1 MSWLPAEPRSRP
13 RMKISSPAPTLI
25 STRPTCSRTPTAAWL
40 WSIPGGWYK
49 LCCPSSQLQK
59 PDVLGGVYRV
69 RRKDAVKVDD
79 PRGLKLPWK
88 TLTALELS
96 NLLDDARPA
105 VRHRAVEALG
115 RGGDVAAFSLTS
127 HSLMPNRSP
136 EARRNAVWAATRI
149 NHPAARLV
157 ILGALSD
164 PDETVRQVAIHSTSL
179 RRDKDAVSLLTQLLH
194 GPSLQNRRAAAEAL
208 GRIGDKS
215 AVPELLKA
223 LGELS
228 APDRILEHSLT
239 YALIEIDDPKGTSAG
254 LASDQPRVRRAA
266 LAALDQMDQ
275 GGLDSQQVAGYL
287 SSSDASLKETA
298 SWIIGRHPEW
308 AGALAGF
315 FGNRLK
321 SGKLSVAEQTELER
335 QLARFASAPQIQSLL
350 AERLSDANATASAK
364 LVSLRAMAQSG
375 LKDVPASW
383 TQGVANVLGGD
394 NRELESQA
402 VATARSLP
410 FSKDQGR
417 SLTPRLLAIAK
428 RAQTPADVRLGA
440 LAAVP
445 GGLSHV
451 GPEIFTFL
459 LAQLDPQQP
468 AAARSSAVD
477 VVSRA
482 KLAPAQLETLA
493 DKLKTAGPLD
503 VDRLLTA
510 FEQATDESLGLKL
523 VKALGESSALSSLRV
538 DAIKQHLAK
547 YSPPVQTAAQALY
560 AKLNVDAAKQKAKID
575 ELMTK
580 VSSGDVRRGQ
590 LAFHSEKAAC
600 FTCHAIGY
608 RGGDVGPDL
617 TKVGQIRSERD
628 LLEAIL
634 YPSASF
640 IRSYEPVVVATADG
654 KVQNGLLKNETS
666 EEILLVTGANQQ
678 VRVNRSDIEE
688 IRPST
693 VSVMPAGLDQ
703 QLTVQELADLVA
715 FLKACR

>member
-1 MSWLPAEPRSRP
+1 M
-13 RMKISSPAPTLI
+13 
-25 STRPTCSRTPTAAWL
+25 
-40 WSIPGGWYK
+40 
-49 LCCPSSQLQK
+49 
-59 PDVLGGVYRV
+59 
-69 RRKDAVKVDD
+69 
-79 PRGLKLPWK
+79 
-88 TLTALELS
+88 
-96 NLLDDARPA
+96 
-105 VRHRAVEALG
+105 
-115 RGGDVAAFSLTS
+115 
-127 HSLMPNRSP
+127 
-136 EARRNAVWAATRI
+136 
-149 NHPAARLV
+149 
-157 ILGALSD
+157 
-164 PDETVRQVAIHSTSL
+164 
-179 RRDKDAVSLLTQLLH
+179 
-194 GPSLQNRRAAAEAL
+194 

-239 YALIEIDDPKGTSAG
+239 YALIEVDDPKGTSAG

-287 SSSDASLKETA
+287 SSSDASLKETS

-315 FGNRLK
+315 SGNRLK
-321 SGKLSVAEQTELER
+321 SGKLSVAEQTDLER
-335 QLARFASAPQIQSLL
+335 SLRGSPPRRRSSHSL
-350 AERLSDANATASAK
+350 AERTLRRHGNPVRQARQPEGHGPIWFERRACIVDTRRGERSWWRQSRAGEPGRCDGPDVALQQRPGPHAHTLPARDRQPPRRQPTF
-364 LVSLRAMAQSG
+364 VSR
-375 LKDVPASW
+375 
-383 TQGVANVLGGD
+383 
-394 NRELESQA
+394 
-402 VATARSLP
+402 RSLP
-410 FSKDQGR
+410 FPVD
-417 SLTPRLLAIAK
+417 LAMSN
-428 RAQTPADVRLGA
+428 R
-440 LAAVP
+440 
-445 GGLSHV
+445 
-451 GPEIFTFL
+451 
-459 LAQLDPQQP
+459 
-468 AAARSSAVD
+468 RSSRSCSPSSIPSSRPRRGRRAVN

-482 KLAPAQLETLA
+482 RLTSAQFVTLA
-493 DKLKTAGPLD
+493 DRLKTAGPLD

-510 FEQATDESLGLKL
+510 FEQTTDESLGLKL

-547 YSPPVQTAAQALY
+547 FGPPVQTAAQALY
-560 AKLNVDAAKQKAKID
+560 AKLNVDAAKQKAKVD

-634 YPSASF
+634 YPGASF

-666 EEILLVTGANQQ
+666 EEILLVTGANHRCGSTDPTSRKS
-678 VRVNRSDIEE
+678 VPA
-688 IRPST
+688 PS
-693 VSVMPAGLDQ
+693 
-703 QLTVQELADLVA
+703 
-715 FLKACR
+715 R